1 MSIISKGKTTSL
13 ITEHYINC
21 KAVFQGG
28 GCKAIAYVGAF
39 EEAVNCGVGFSEF
52 AGASAGAM
60 IAAFAAAGASPQEM
74 REIVAK
80 TDFSVLIREEAKQ
93 KLTLKQRMF
102 MKWICAIERVNPQ
115 WVMYALSVYDRQGV
129 FESKAIYHIVDEAL
143 QKLLNIPNTIR
154 FSDLK
159 FPLTI
164 VAADIKEHK
173 LKIWSKASTPNES
186 VARAVQC
193 SCSIPGIFKPVDGRY
208 VDGGL
213 LSNLPAM
220 VFADNLYDFNRI
232 LAFSFKGTTTNS
244 KNKFVK
250 YLVDIV
256 NTNIEGAS
264 DIQQRLT
271 GTSLIIRI
279 PTTLGL
285 LDFDKFK
292 GVGETRQIKSAYKN
306 GAQAVHDFIYNENN
320 HHIKELVR
328 PVIFDNIE
336 QVYSQIAHHSK
347 VSQDV
352 IIVSM
357 PDLRW
362 VRSLFLYIVKWRNE
376 GTELYVYVGR
386 KLNNDVHYFPMIR
399 TLSHLGVTVQIMD
412 YELPVYGFFFK
423 KDSIWKGIITNW
435 EISERGYKFKR
446 AKNMSS
452 ESDNCINQSLIKA
465 LNSVPT
471 KKTFFGLNI
480 NKTSLSF
487 IEESEIVDIIRA
499 IDCFQYCDVSVQD
512 VAISLMD
519 FEKSYVTGYQYRS
532 IEYLID
538 MYGGEA
544 LFRPCKLKMAE
555 GKESL
560 MTPVVVVERERRYVV
575 ITGNARLLYAF
586 KHKTNVVRALVI
598 KGFRQTLETEHSYS
612 VSEIFVSDKT
622 TPDPNFVRTDYKLR
636 YEVEKAIRPYNRYLK

>member
-1 MSIISKGKTTSL
+1 MSLISKGNTTSL

-74 REIVAK
+74 RDIVAN
-80 TDFSVLIREEAKQ
+80 TDFSVLMREEAKQ
-93 KLTLKQRMF
+93 KLTFKQRMIL
-102 MKWICAIERVNPQ
+102 KGICTVEKINPQ

-129 FESKAIYHIVDEAL
+129 FDSRVIYHIVDEAL
-143 QKLLNIPNTIR
+143 QNLLNIPNTIR

-164 VAADIKEHK
+164 VAADIKDHK

-186 VARAVQC
+186 VAKAVQC

-232 LAFSFKGTTTNS
+232 LAFSFKGTSTNS

-285 LDFDKFK
+285 LDFDKLK

-306 GAQAVHDFIYNENN
+306 GAQAVHDFIYNEHNGKIVN
-320 HHIKELVR
+320 AIH
-328 PVIFDNIE
+328 
-336 QVYSQIAHHSK
+336 K
-347 VSQDV
+347 VNCVCTDFS
-352 IIVSM
+352 ILG
-357 PDLRW
+357 LR
-362 VRSLFLYIVKWRNE
+362 
-376 GTELYVYVGR
+376 YVYGKYVIP
-386 KLNNDVHYFPMIR
+386 DP
-399 TLSHLGVTVQIMD
+399 T
-412 YELPVYGFFFK
+412 
-423 KDSIWKGIITNW
+423 II
-435 EISERGYKFKR
+435 
-446 AKNMSS
+446 
-452 ESDNCINQSLIKA
+452 
-465 LNSVPT
+465 
-471 KKTFFGLNI
+471 
-480 NKTSLSF
+480 
-487 IEESEIVDIIRA
+487 
-499 IDCFQYCDVSVQD
+499 
-512 VAISLMD
+512 
-519 FEKSYVTGYQYRS
+519 
-532 IEYLID
+532 
-538 MYGGEA
+538 
-544 LFRPCKLKMAE
+544 
-555 GKESL
+555 
-560 MTPVVVVERERRYVV
+560 PVVVYKGKSIV
-575 ITGNARLLYAF
+575 IHNNCGMYDVAHYKGGLRFGNYF
-586 KHKTNVVRALVI
+586 
-598 KGFRQTLETEHSYS
+598 
-612 VSEIFVSDKT
+612 
-622 TPDPNFVRTDYKLR
+622 
-636 YEVEKAIRPYNRYLK
+636 